1 MEGFISAQIISSL
14 RKLSILLHFCEACQL
29 SLLWILWVTSGD
41 SSFKINRICKDKTQQ
56 FCIFGSSPAEQVQD
70 KYMLAVLYQCQ
81 FKSEKWLSIIFELMS
96 LFPYSEEK
104 QSKNEPE
111 PFRELDSLDSE
122 RTLFLSKEEDR

>member
-1 MEGFISAQIISSL
+1 M
-14 RKLSILLHFCEACQL
+14 
-29 SLLWILWVTSGD
+29 TSGD

-111 PFRELDSLDSE
+111 PFRELDSLDPE